1 MIDLAS
7 WDCQGFGFAALVLL
21 VTATLL
27 GVATRPR
34 AAGPA
39 AKTDRGPRPAG
50 EPGDP
55 GDRERD
61 PPVAWHL
68 GWGDGPLAVSWV
80 AAPGR
85 SATERACERVAE
97 HEGSATECERVA
109 ERIGEAVDRRDR
121 QRPGAHSP
129 GALIGHRTVHWAAS
143 ERRAVKRTT
152 PTWLRARS

>member
-34 AAGPA
+34 AADPA
-39 AKTDRGPRPAG
+39 AKTSRGPRRAG

-80 AAPGR
+80 AAPEG
-85 SATERACERVAE
+85 SATERACERAAE
-97 HEGSATECERVA
+97 PEGSATERGCERAA
-109 ERIGEAVDRRDR
+109 EPEDDRRER

>member
-34 AAGPA
+34 AADPA
-39 AKTDRGPRPAG
+39 AKTSRGPRRAG

-80 AAPGR
+80 AAP
-85 SATERACERVAE
+85 
-97 HEGSATECERVA
+97 EGSATERGCERAA
-109 ERIGEAVDRRDR
+109 EPEDDRRDR